1 MTLLYDIPN
10 KKIKKE
16 SIPFEQSNKIKK
28 NNWKYTTA
36 LTIGYHVWIM
46 KIIFWLKTQQ
56 LKHSKTMSTKENT
69 KLVIN
74 KHNKCWN

>member
-28 NNWKYTTA
+28 NN
-36 LTIGYHVWIM
+36 
-46 KIIFWLKTQQ
+46 
-56 LKHSKTMSTKENT
+56 
-69 KLVIN
+69 
-74 KHNKCWN
+74 